1 MRPTA
6 RLTAALG
13 GNGVLL
19 VAILVAALNLRTPL
33 TALPPVVS
41 DVSADLQLT
50 AATAGLLTGIP
61 VLCFALTTPAA
72 AGLLGRVSLR
82 TGVLLAL
89 LLVLTGT
96 GLRSVDLGELAVAG
110 AFAGTVLIGLGITTA
125 NVAVPM
131 ITQRTFPGRVSTVTG
146 IYTATINVGTVV
158 STALT
163 ASLASAIGWR
173 WALASW
179 AVLGVLAVA
188 WWWLAVP
195 TAGREPAALPHSVDT
210 PSPATTDRGNASGAG
225 LTGTPGRRD
234 TAEARDAVGNR
245 GRSVLREKYTW
256 ALCLM
261 FGMQAS
267 SYYGLTAWLPL
278 ILADL
283 VGVQVSASGAAASLF
298 QGFAV
303 IGSLG
308 ASVGIRYAGLRPS
321 FIAIACGWLCLPL
334 ALLVAPQLWMVGVS
348 LAGAAQGANFVL
360 VFTLIARR
368 FSEVHRARKASAAV
382 QSVGYSLAAVAPTVV
397 GGVHTLTGGWQAPVI
412 IVGGAL
418 TIMTIL
424 GVLLTGVPERGE
436 RSP

>member
-1 MRPTA
+1 MGPTRA
-6 RLTAALG
+6 LTRALG

-19 VAILVAALNLRTPL
+19 MAILVAALNLRTPL

-41 DVSADLQLT
+41 EVSVELQLT

-72 AGLLGRVSLR
+72 AALLGRISLR
-82 TGVLLAL
+82 SGVLLAL
-89 LLVLTGT
+89 LLVLAGT
-96 GLRSVDLGELAVAG
+96 CLRSVDLGGLAVAG

-131 ITQRTFPGRVSTVTG
+131 ITQRTFPTRVSTVTG
-146 IYTATINVGTVV
+146 IYTAVINTGTMV

-163 ASLASAIGWR
+163 APLAHLIGWR

-195 TAGREPAALPHSVDT
+195 TEG
-210 PSPATTDRGNASGAG
+210 
-225 LTGTPGRRD
+225 GRRGHPLPQEGSRP
-234 TAEARDAVGNR
+234 ARAAGSGEVRDAVG

-256 ALCLM
+256 ALCVM

-283 VGVQVSASGAAASLF
+283 AEVPVSASGAAASLF

-303 IGSLG
+303 LGSLG

-321 FIAIACGWLCLPL
+321 FIAIACGWLSLPL
-334 ALLVAPQLWMVGVS
+334 ALLVAPGVWMVGVS

-360 VFTLIARR
+360 VFTLISRR
-368 FSEVHRARKASAAV
+368 FASVHRARKASATV
-382 QSVGYSLAAVAPTVV
+382 QSVGYSLAAVAPTMV
-397 GGVHTLTGGWQAPVI
+397 GGVHTLTGGWQVPVA
-412 IVGGAL
+412 IVAGAL
-418 TIMTIL
+418 VIMTVL
-424 GVLLTGVPERGE
+424 GVLLTGSRTPRA
-436 RSP
+436 